1 MVNFHLLPVLWIHSS
16 WRSAVFA
23 LYW

>member
-1 MVNFHLLPVLWIHSS
+1 MVNFHLLPVLWVHSS

-23 LYW
+23 LY